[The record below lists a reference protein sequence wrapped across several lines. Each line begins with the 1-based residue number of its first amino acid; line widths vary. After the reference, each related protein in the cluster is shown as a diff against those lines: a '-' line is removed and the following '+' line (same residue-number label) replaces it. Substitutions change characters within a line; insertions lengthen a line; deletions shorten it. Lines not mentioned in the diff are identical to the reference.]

1 MYSPNGSDA
10 SCASIHQSNGSTKHG
25 YKHQRQM
32 YIHTDLVQK
41 STYPQPLR
49 QSYRQPSHLILTSL
63 YIPQKI
69 FSLTPPPPK
78 RFPIIPKYSALHIGS
93 SHTTCIAAVLS
104 QLNLERPTGHLSGL
118 YTTTLIISCL
128 FSQNTKSSAPRVIH
142 KSVLRRNT
150 YVCGDGQNLTPGDYD
165 RNSERVEMKYEIGD
179 SIRQATLHICLGP

>member
-1 MYSPNGSDA
+1 MP
-10 SCASIHQSNGSTKHG
+10 QSTKATVAPSTDTSINV
-25 YKHQRQM
+25 KCT
-32 YIHTDLVQK
+32 YIQTWFKKAHTPNLCNNHIVNLLLTSFSLH
-41 STYPQPLR
+41 STYPKKSP
-49 QSYRQPSHLILTSL
+49 PS
-63 YIPQKI
+63 
-69 FSLTPPPPK
+69 PPP

-128 FSQNTKSSAPRVIH
+128 FSRNTKSSAPRVIH